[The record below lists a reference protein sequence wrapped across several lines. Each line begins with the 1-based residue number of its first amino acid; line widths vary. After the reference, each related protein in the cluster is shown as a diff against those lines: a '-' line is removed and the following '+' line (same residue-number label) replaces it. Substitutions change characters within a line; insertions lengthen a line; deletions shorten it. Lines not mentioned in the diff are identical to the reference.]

1 MNLSQ
6 ISASDSVFLF
16 KDCIGLKPSIFH
28 QKNRIATSLAENTD
42 MNTIKNDDLI
52 VAETQK
58 WLEKAV
64 IGLNLCPFA
73 KAEHVHGRI
82 RYCVSAAAESS
93 DLLLMLEQEITYLLA
108 QDPAKTE
115 TTLLIVPQM
124 LGDFLDYNDFLDEA
138 DAMLEHADPEAQLQ
152 IASFHPL
159 YQFGGTAPDDMEN
172 YTNRSPYPML
182 HLLREDSVELAVASY
197 PDAASIYERNIATLK
212 KLGLDGW
219 RALQA

>member
-1 MNLSQ
+1 MSLLSNPNDP
-6 ISASDSVFLF
+6 IAS
-16 KDCIGLKPSIFH
+16 
-28 QKNRIATSLAENTD
+28 
-42 MNTIKNDDLI
+42 
-52 VAETQK
+52 TQR
-58 WLEKAV
+58 WLERAV

-82 RYCVSAAAESS
+82 RYCVSDAQESS
-93 DLLLMLEQEITYLLA
+93 ALLLQLEQEIIYLLG
-108 QDPAKTE
+108 QDPAKVE
-115 TTLLIVPQM
+115 TTLLIVPRM

-138 DAMLEHADPEAQLQ
+138 DAMLEHADPDAQLQ

-182 HLLREDSVELAVASY
+182 HLLREDSVARAVASF

-212 KLGLDGW
+212 MLGLEGW
-219 RALQA
+219 KTMLA